1 MRRVVRKLVGMTAVL
16 GLVVG
21 CSSEPPLAQLSGT
34 VKFKG
39 QPVPAGYISFTP
51 EVAAGGKG
59 QVRVVQIKDG
69 VFDSSKEP
77 TPGIFPGPCVV
88 RIAGFDGKA
97 VKLWPQGKQIFN
109 PVELRETVPA
119 GATTKDFVIPESA
132 GKNVKIEPTAD
143 E

>member
-1 MRRVVRKLVGMTAVL
+1 MRRAVCRLAGVAAFVGLA
-16 GLVVG
+16 VG

-39 QPVPAGYISFTP
+39 EPVPAGYISFTP

-59 QVRVVQIKDG
+59 QVRVVQIRNG
-69 VFDSSKEP
+69 AFDSSKEP

-88 RIAGFDGKA
+88 RIAGFDGKG
-97 VKLWPQGKQIFN
+97 VKFWPQGKQIFN
-109 PVELRETVPA
+109 PVELKDTVPA
-119 GATTKDFVIPESA
+119 GATTKEFVVPESA